1 MSEWQQLKA
10 LIYRVKRA
18 EEYFAKT
25 LTDIEVDKALVL
37 LERVLREV
45 VELTLVLEKKHGRI
59 DFKQLYAV

>member
-10 LIYRVKRA
+10 LIDRVKRA
-18 EEYFAKT
+18 DEYFAKT
-25 LTDIEVDKALVL
+25 LTDIEVEKALVL

-59 DFKQLYAV
+59 DFSELY